1 MIDLVAF
8 RDTPIRRKLMLSFM
22 LISGVV
28 VLLTCGAFVANE
40 LLTYN
45 DKALQGLTTL
55 GDVIAL
61 NSTASLAFDNEADA
75 TEVLSALKARPQIV
89 AAALY
94 DRNGK
99 LFASYPT
106 SASASSFR
114 SSPDSDGFRDENSL
128 LIGYLPVV
136 QGDNTRLGT
145 LYLASNKQ
153 AIYDRLNRYA
163 WLATAVMIVSLI
175 VAYLLSTLL
184 QGHISRPVLAMAET
198 AKAISERGDYSV
210 RATKEGRD
218 ELGLLTDA
226 FNHMLEQI
234 EIQSRAIRDSH
245 ERLNLALRASGVG
258 TWNLD
263 LGANRISFDEFANP
277 LFGYPAGAYDAAFD
291 LFLQMIHRDDRPRV
305 EEELRSAPAAIGG
318 YESSF
323 RVRWPDGSMHD
334 LSARGKV
341 VPGDDR
347 QRTQMTGVL
356 WDVSERKRAEERLV
370 RLLAE
375 LERSNKELE
384 LFAYVASH
392 DLQEP
397 LRMVSSYT
405 QLLERRY
412 SAKLDDDA
420 REFIGYAVDGAT
432 RMQRLINDLLDFSRV
447 GTRAKPMEP
456 TDVAELLGNVRANLS
471 VAIEETGALVTN
483 DFMPVVTADAG
494 QLGQLLQ
501 NLIGNALKF
510 RNGGC
515 PHVHVRAVETP
526 YHWEFSVSDNGIGIE
541 KQYFDRIFVI
551 FQRLH
556 TKGDYP
562 GTGIGLALCKRIVER
577 HGGKIWVES
586 TPKEGSTFSFTLPK
600 LASTGTR

>member
-1 MIDLVAF
+1 MAL
-8 RDTPIRRKLMLSFM
+8 RDTPIKRKLMVILM
-22 LISGVV
+22 ITSGVV
-28 VLLTCGAFVANE
+28 LLLTCGAFFGYE
-40 LLTYN
+40 LLTFK
-45 DKALQGLTTL
+45 DRTFQSLATL
-55 GDVIAL
+55 GEVIAS

-99 LFASYPT
+99 LFARYPERLP
-106 SASASSFR
+106 AVSFR
-114 SSPDSDGFRDENSL
+114 ASPDSDGFRDQDSTL
-128 LIGYLPVV
+128 AVYLPVV

-145 LYLASNKQ
+145 LYLASTKQ
-153 AIYDRLNRYA
+153 ATYDRLERYA
-163 WLATAVMIVSLI
+163 WLAAAVLVVSLI
-175 VAYLLSTLL
+175 VAYLLSAVL
-184 QGHISRPVLAMAET
+184 QRHISRPLLAVAET
-198 AKAISERGDYSV
+198 ARAISQRGDYSV
-210 RATKEGRD
+210 RATKAGED
-218 ELGLLTDA
+218 EIGLLTDA
-226 FNHMLEQI
+226 FNHMLDQI
-234 EIQSRAIRDSH
+234 QTKDRTIRESH

-263 LGANRISFDEFANP
+263 VDDNRITLDEFTNP
-277 LFGYPAGAYDAAFD
+277 LFGYPAGEYTAEFD
-291 LFLQMIHRDDRPRV
+291 LFLKMIDRGDRARV
-305 EEELRSAPAAIGG
+305 EQELRDVWSAGG
-318 YESSF
+318 SYESTF
-323 RVRWPDGSMHD
+323 RVVWPGGTVRD

-341 VPGDDR
+341 LRGADR
-347 QRTQMTGVL
+347 SLARMTGVF
-356 WDVSERKRAEERLV
+356 WDITERKLAEARLN
-370 RLLAE
+370 RLLVE

-412 SAKLDDDA
+412 SDKLDDDA
-420 REFIGYAVDGAT
+420 REFIGYAVDGAN
-432 RMQRLINDLLDFSRV
+432 RMQRLINDLLEFSRLS
-447 GTRAKPMEP
+447 TRGKPLER
-456 TDVAELLGNVRANLS
+456 TDVAEVLGNVRANLS

-483 DFMPVVTADAG
+483 DLMPVVPADAG

-501 NLIGNALKF
+501 NLVGNGIKF
-510 RNGGC
+510 RNGGN
-515 PHVHVRAVETP
+515 PRVHVRVVENDQ
-526 YHWEFSVSDNGIGIE
+526 HWEFSVRDNGIGIE
-541 KQYFDRIFVI
+541 QQYFDRIFVI

-586 TPKEGSTFSFTLPK
+586 KPDEGSTFFFTIPK
-600 LASTGTR
+600 LAHTGTT

>member
-1 MIDLVAF
+1 MAF
-8 RDTPIRRKLMLSFM
+8 RDTPIRRKLMVIFM

-40 LLTYN
+40 LLTFK
-45 DKALQGLTTL
+45 DTAFQSLMTL
-55 GDVIAL
+55 GGVIAS
-61 NSTASLAFDNEADA
+61 NSTAALAFDNEADA

-99 LFASYPT
+99 LFATYPV
-106 SASASSFR
+106 SASAKSFR
-114 SSPDSDGFRDENSL
+114 ASPDRDGFRDEHSY

-153 AIYDRLNRYA
+153 AIHDRLSRYA
-163 WLATAVMIVSLI
+163 WLTAAVMIVSLI
-175 VAYLLSTLL
+175 VAYLLSATL

-198 AKAISERGDYSV
+198 AKAISQRGDYAV

-218 ELGLLTDA
+218 EVGELTDA
-226 FNHMLEQI
+226 FNLMLEQI
-234 EIQSRAIRDSH
+234 ELQDRTIRDSH

-263 LGANRISFDEFANP
+263 LGENRISVDEFANP
-277 LFGYPAGAYDAAFD
+277 LFGYPAGPYDAGFD
-291 LFLQMIHRDDRPRV
+291 MFLQMIHRDDRPRV
-305 EEELRSAPAAIGG
+305 EEELRAAPAAIGG

-323 RVRWPDGSMHD
+323 RVLWPDGSMHD
-334 LSARGKV
+334 LSARGKA
-341 VPGDDR
+341 VPGTD
-347 QRTQMTGVL
+347 QVRTRMTGVI
-356 WDVSERKRAEERLV
+356 WDVTERKRAEERLA
-370 RLLAE
+370 RLLTE

-397 LRMVSSYT
+397 LRMISSYT

-412 SAKLDDDA
+412 SARLDDDA

-432 RMQRLINDLLDFSRV
+432 RMQRLINDLLEFSRV
-447 GTRAKPMEP
+447 STRGKPLEK
-456 TDVAELLGNVRANLS
+456 TDVAEILGNVRANLS
-471 VAIEETGALVTN
+471 VAIEESGALVTN

-501 NLIGNALKF
+501 NLVGNGIKF
-510 RNGGC
+510 RNGTR

-526 YHWEFSVSDNGIGIE
+526 HDWEISVRDDGIGIE

-577 HGGKIWVES
+577 HGGRIWVES
-586 TPKEGSTFSFTLPK
+586 EPNEGSTFSFTIPK
-600 LASTGTR
+600 FANTGTT